1 MDNSFSYNLGNWPE
15 SFYEITANDLATKKR
30 NGIRMSF
37 YVHLYTS
44 KAALIWKAPFSYPE
58 SGIMIPGFLLLPE
71 CICFK
76 LLLCTTLINALF
88 LEGRQGRLS
97 LVPHHSF

>member
-44 KAALIWKAPFSYPE
+44 KAALIWIAPFSYPE
-58 SGIMIPGFLLLPE
+58 SGNMIPGFLLFPT
-71 CICFK
+71 I
-76 LLLCTTLINALF
+76 
-88 LEGRQGRLS
+88 RLGGVGKWIAFS
-97 LVPHHSF
+97 N